1 MVPQRTAFGIR
12 VEQPDQP
19 RWLFGINKL
28 WVTAIARWH
37 SLAISGSFPREGPVL
52 LVANHVDAFDP
63 FMVGEAVSRVGK
75 RSITMFARSEFFE
88 VPFLGWWLRRSG
100 AISIRRDEA
109 DFGALRAAVEEL
121 RRGHVVAAFPQ
132 ATRAFGRQGLFGQ
145 IKAGP
150 AYLAAKT
157 GTPVVP
163 AAVLGTGGS
172 ILSRGRFEVRFGEPF
187 VVPPLPPRR
196 TESDLDERARLM
208 EERMLDLLPEAYKRD
223 RVAKARPG

>member
-132 ATRAFGRQGLFGQ
+132 ATRAF
-145 IKAGP
+145 
-150 AYLAAKT
+150 
-157 GTPVVP
+157 VP